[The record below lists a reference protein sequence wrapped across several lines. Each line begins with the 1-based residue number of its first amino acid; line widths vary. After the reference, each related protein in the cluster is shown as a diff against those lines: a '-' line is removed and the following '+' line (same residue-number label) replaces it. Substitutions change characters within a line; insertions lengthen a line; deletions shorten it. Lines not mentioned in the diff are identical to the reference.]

1 MPNDCYNRPAVLGLF
16 CAASLALLVISLANN
31 RRKTLRP
38 GSHVQK
44 SIRCLLVHDHVLLRQ
59 GLRRLLED
67 EPDFEVVGE
76 AENVTEC
83 VRQITEFQ
91 PDVIISD
98 PATFGLSISEAELLL
113 QRESANAKLFFLTA
127 QQPST
132 STFDGQGM
140 SCPVAPQMSLQD
152 LVNTIRDVCGT
163 RATFL
168 ETSSADHAPRNPP
181 APEQEHILTAR
192 EREVVELLAEGKT
205 VRSAATA
212 LGLSS
217 KTVDAHKFN
226 LMRKLGVHNKA
237 QLVMWA
243 VRERIVKIPT
253 RL

>member
-1 MPNDCYNRPAVLGLF
+1 MIATIGLRF
-16 CAASLALLVISLANN
+16 SASSALLLASLVISLANN

-38 GSHVQK
+38 GSHVPK

-83 VRQITEFQ
+83 VRQITGFR

-113 QRESANAKLFFLTA
+113 RRESTNAKLFFLTA

-132 STFDGQGM
+132 STFDGQGV
-140 SCPVAPQMSLQD
+140 SCPVAPQMSLED
-152 LVNTIRDVCGT
+152 LVNRIRDVCGA
-163 RATFL
+163 RAKFP

-181 APEQEHILTAR
+181 A
-192 EREVVELLAEGKT
+192 
-205 VRSAATA
+205 RSKNT
-212 LGLSS
+212 
-217 KTVDAHKFN
+217 F
-226 LMRKLGVHNKA
+226 
-237 QLVMWA
+237 
-243 VRERIVKIPT
+243 
-253 RL
+253 

>member
-1 MPNDCYNRPAVLGLF
+1 MQRN
-16 CAASLALLVISLANN
+16 
-31 RRKTLRP
+31 
-38 GSHVQK
+38 
-44 SIRCLLVHDHVLLRQ
+44 IRCLLVHDHVLLRQ

-67 EPDFEVVGE
+67 EPGFEVVGE
-76 AENVTEC
+76 AENVAEC
-83 VRQITEFQ
+83 MRQMSEFQ
-91 PDVIISD
+91 PDAIISD

-113 QRESANAKLFFLTA
+113 RRESANTKLFFLTA
-127 QQPST
+127 QQPSA
-132 STFDGQGM
+132 STVDGHGM

-152 LVNTIRDVCGT
+152 LVNTIRTVCGT
-163 RATFL
+163 RSDFPEA
-168 ETSSADHAPRNPP
+168 SSAADAPHNPP
-181 APEQEHILTAR
+181 APGQERILTAR
-192 EREVVELLAEGKT
+192 EREVLELLAEGKT
-205 VRSAATA
+205 VRSAATT

>member
-1 MPNDCYNRPAVLGLF
+1 
-16 CAASLALLVISLANN
+16 
-31 RRKTLRP
+31 
-38 GSHVQK
+38 
-44 SIRCLLVHDHVLLRQ
+44 LLVHDHVLLRQ

-67 EPDFEVVGE
+67 EPGFAVVGE

-83 VRQITEFQ
+83 VRHITEFQ

-98 PATFGLSISEAELLL
+98 PTTFGLSISEAELLL
-113 QRESANAKLFFLTA
+113 QRESTTAKLFFLTA
-127 QQPST
+127 QQPSA
-132 STFDGQGM
+132 STFDGHGI
-140 SCPVAPQMSLQD
+140 SCPVAPQMSLED
-152 LVNTIRDVCGT
+152 LVSTIRTVCGT
-163 RATFL
+163 RENVQEASFT
-168 ETSSADHAPRNPP
+168 DDAPPNPL
-181 APEQEHILTAR
+181 APEQEHILTPR